1 MYIDIYIYAYTYIHT
16 LHMYIHIPHI
26 NIYIGHTNYN
36 TITHIRYM
44 YTYTYIG
51 HMYTYTYIGY
61 MHTYYVYMQTYIPI
75 WAIHILNLKI
85 PWKYTCINIL
95 HITCIHIRTFIHV
108 HTSFIHATLHIYT
121 PKIYIHKYITYYM
134 YTHTYIHS
142 CIYIHMPTMLQ
153 I

>member
-85 PWKYTCINIL
+85 PRKYTYINTL

-108 HTSFIHATLHIYT
+108 HTSFIHAYTYICLQCYKYKFYKHTSIHINTYIKT
-121 PKIYIHKYITYYM
+121 INIYKYITY
-134 YTHTYIHS
+134 IH
-142 CIYIHMPTMLQ
+142 I
-153 I
+153 